1 MKKGI
6 AIVLSLFLLVLAGC
20 GDTSS
25 TVTGSDD
32 VSNAGTTTE
41 PEVVSLAEQI
51 EVTEYS
57 YAVQDL
63 TMYYILFLKNNADT
77 TVRAEVNLTAKDAEG
92 NMVGAFSETAYA
104 IAPGQTS
111 CVWTSFDAPEAV
123 ETVEYT
129 MTASEETNY
138 RSIFDTVT
146 LEYNSLEDKVVVSAT
161 NNDTQDAEFV
171 RAVAVYLSGGATVD
185 FSEVFIGNDDLL
197 LPAGATLTAELDYN
211 ADVAYDDVVIAF
223 DGRFE

>member
-6 AIVLSLFLLVLAGC
+6 ALVLSLLLLLLAGC

-25 TVTGSDD
+25 TVTGSAD
-32 VSNAGTTTE
+32 VASDGTTTE
-41 PEVVSLAEQI
+41 TEAVSLAEQI

-77 TVRAEVNLTAKDAEG
+77 TVRAEVNLTAKDSAG
-92 NMVGAFSETAYA
+92 NMVGAYSDTAYA

-111 CVWTSFDAPEAV
+111 CVWTSFDDPGTV

-129 MTASEETNY
+129 MTASEEPNY

-146 LEYNSLEDKVVVSAT
+146 LEYNPLEDKVVVSAT
-161 NNDTQDAEFV
+161 NNDTQDAEYV
-171 RAVAVYLSGGATVD
+171 RVVAVYLSGGEAVR
-185 FSEVFIGNDDLL
+185 FSEGFIGNDDLL
-197 LPAGATLTAELDYN
+197 LPAGATLSAELDYY
-211 ADVAYDDVVIAF
+211 ADVPYEDVVIAF